1 MAKSTFKKT
10 ILKVTGI
17 GVALGLVII
26 LFMYYANYSEGYRAG
41 VPMKISKKGVVFK
54 THEGQLNIG
63 GLSNNAEG
71 VIPSTWEFSVLSSD
85 PVVLTEL
92 DVAIE
97 SSKRVKLFYVE
108 KYGKLFWRGDTKYF
122 VTKVEILD

>member
-71 VIPSTWEFSVLSSD
+71 VIPFNLANSFALNLNFKSILTLLSN
-85 PVVLTEL
+85 VNFH
-92 DVAIE
+92 AIVG
-97 SSKRVKLFYVE
+97 RIF
-108 KYGKLFWRGDTKYF
+108 F
-122 VTKVEILD
+122 I